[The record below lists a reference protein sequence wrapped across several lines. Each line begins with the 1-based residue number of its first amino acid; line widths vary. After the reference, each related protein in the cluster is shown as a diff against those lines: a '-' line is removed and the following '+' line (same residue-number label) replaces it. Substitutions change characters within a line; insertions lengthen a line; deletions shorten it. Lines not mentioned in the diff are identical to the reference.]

1 MKKTIPSKYVKAS
14 AETVPKAISLYSTA
28 NGTTALSAHRAWQK
42 AIFAILTD
50 INFTAKIMK
59 QNRNSDK
66 KRHHEETIH
75 DRQYR
80 SMVKRYKWKNHAII
94 AGALLGFSV
103 LILFIIVSDIPLTA
117 ANVAVG
123 LAVLNGACWLLLRLL
138 CRPAY
143 NLSIQIP
150 MKNDRRG
157 AN

>member
-1 MKKTIPSKYVKAS
+1 
-14 AETVPKAISLYSTA
+14 
-28 NGTTALSAHRAWQK
+28 
-42 AIFAILTD
+42 
-50 INFTAKIMK
+50 MK

-117 ANVAVG
+117 ANGRIEKEVG
-123 LAVLNGACWLLLRLL
+123 RCCFRIE
-138 CRPAY
+138 R
-143 NLSIQIP
+143 
-150 MKNDRRG
+150 
-157 AN
+157 